1 MIEVN
6 TLKNRLFG
14 LLLSVFVLL
23 GSSICNSIQAQDDL
37 LSMLDEEQAKEPT
50 FTLATFKASRL
61 INGQT
66 VETISK
72 NHLNFWIS
80 HRFGAVNS
88 GFIANFF
95 GLDEAK
101 IRLGL
106 EYGLTD
112 RWLVGAG
119 RSSLEKTYDLYTKY
133 KVFRQSN
140 KFPLTVTAMAGWGIN
155 TMPSGYVME
164 SGSSM
169 KFDSNLER
177 YSYWNQV
184 LIARKVNEKLSLQLM
199 PTFIH
204 VNKVEDPSISNQTY
218 ALGVGGRYKL
228 TQRFTLSAEYYY
240 TLRQFDGDDDDDD
253 DDGGVVN
260 GNGNGNVF
268 PYPYRNALSIGVDI
282 ETGGH
287 VFQFHLTNAR
297 GMVEKQFIGQ
307 NVGSWGKGDIF
318 YGFNI
323 ARTFSLDKAA
333 RNTHK

>member
-1 MIEVN
+1 MISAFN
-6 TLKNRLFG
+6 LKRLLPASF
-14 LLLSVFVLL
+14 LLCLL
-23 GSSICNSIQAQDDL
+23 FLGTSPWKGVAAQDDL
-37 LSMLDEEQAKEPT
+37 LSMLDEEQSKEPT
-50 FTLATFKASRL
+50 YTIATFKASRL

-66 VETISK
+66 IETISK

-133 KVFRQSN
+133 KVLRQSN
-140 KFPLTVTAMAGWGIN
+140 QMPITVTAMAGWGIN

-164 SGSSM
+164 SGSTM
-169 KFDSNLER
+169 KFNTNIER
-177 YSYWNQV
+177 YSYWSQV
-184 LIARKVNEKLSLQLM
+184 LVARKFDEKLSLQVM
-199 PTFIH
+199 PTLIH
-204 VNKVEDPSISNQTY
+204 VNKVEDPSIPNQLF
-218 ALGVGGRYKL
+218 ALGAGGRYKL
-228 TQRFTLSAEYYY
+228 SQRFTLSAEYYH
-240 TLRQFDGDDDDDD
+240 TFRELEDDEDD
-253 DDGGVVN
+253 DDGGN
-260 GNGNGNVF
+260 GAF
-268 PYPYRNALSIGVDI
+268 PYPYRDALSLGVDI

-323 ARTFSLDKAA
+323 ARTFSLDKSA

>member
-1 MIEVN
+1 MISAFN
-6 TLKNRLFG
+6 LKRLLPASF
-14 LLLSVFVLL
+14 LLCLL
-23 GSSICNSIQAQDDL
+23 FLGTSPWKGVAAQDDL
-37 LSMLDEEQAKEPT
+37 LSMLDEEQSKEPT
-50 FTLATFKASRL
+50 YTIATFKASRL

-66 VETISK
+66 IETISK

-133 KVFRQSN
+133 KVLRQSN
-140 KFPLTVTAMAGWGIN
+140 KMPITVTAMAGWGIN
-155 TMPSGYVME
+155 TMASGYVME
-164 SGSSM
+164 SGSTM
-169 KFDSNLER
+169 KFNDNIER
-177 YSYWNQV
+177 YSYWSQV
-184 LIARKVNEKLSLQLM
+184 LVARKFDEKLSLQVM
-199 PTFIH
+199 PTLIH
-204 VNKVEDPSISNQTY
+204 VNKVEDPSIPNQLF
-218 ALGVGGRYKL
+218 ALGAGGRYKL
-228 TQRFTLSAEYYY
+228 SQRFTLSAEYYH
-240 TLRQFDGDDDDDD
+240 TFRELEDDEDD
-253 DDGGVVN
+253 DDGG
-260 GNGNGNVF
+260 GNGAF
-268 PYPYRNALSIGVDI
+268 PYPYRDALSLGVDI

-323 ARTFSLDKAA
+323 ARTFSLDKSA

>member
-1 MIEVN
+1 MI
-6 TLKNRLFG
+6 RLLFIQRGLFIG
-14 LLLSVFVLL
+14 LLFSLL
-23 GSSICNSIQAQDDL
+23 FLGTSSWQLAVAQDDL
-37 LSMLDEEQAKEPT
+37 LSMLDEEQSKEPT
-50 FTLATFKASRL
+50 YTIATFKASRL

-66 VETISK
+66 VETVSK

-133 KVFRQSN
+133 KVLRQSN
-140 KFPLTVTAMAGWGIN
+140 TMPVTVTAMAGWGIN
-155 TMPSGYVME
+155 TMPTGYVME
-164 SGSSM
+164 SGSTM
-169 KFDSNLER
+169 KFDNNIER
-177 YSYWNQV
+177 YSYWSQV
-184 LIARKVNEKLSLQLM
+184 LVARKFTEKLSLQLM
-199 PTFIH
+199 PTMIH
-204 VNKVEDPSISNQTY
+204 VNKVEDPSIPNQLF
-218 ALGVGGRYKL
+218 ALGAGGRYKIS
-228 TQRFTLSAEYYY
+228 QRVTLSGEYYHTFADKQAY
-240 TLRQFDGDDDDDD
+240 EANTGKT
-253 DDGGVVN
+253 
-260 GNGNGNVF
+260 
-268 PYPYRNALSIGVDI
+268 YPYRNALSLGVDI

-297 GMVEKQFIGQ
+297 GMVEKQFIAQ
-307 NVGSWGKGDIF
+307 NIGSWQQGDIF

-323 ARTFSLDKAA
+323 ARTFSFDKAA
-333 RNTHK
+333 RNSHK

>member
-1 MIEVN
+1 MIRPIF
-6 TLKNRLFG
+6 TQRLLPAGFLF
-14 LLLSVFVLL
+14 LLLFL
-23 GSSICNSIQAQDDL
+23 GTSHWKGAAAQDDL
-37 LSMLDEEQAKEPT
+37 LSLLDAEQAKEPT
-50 FTLATFKASRL
+50 YTIATFKASRL

-66 VETISK
+66 IETISK

-133 KVFRQSN
+133 KVLRQSN
-140 KFPLTVTAMAGWGIN
+140 TVPVTVTAMAGWGIN
-155 TMPSGYVME
+155 TMPTGYIME
-164 SGSSM
+164 SGSPM
-169 KFDSNLER
+169 KFNNNIER
-177 YSYWNQV
+177 YSYWSQV
-184 LIARKVNEKLSLQLM
+184 LVARKFNEKLSLQLM
-199 PTFIH
+199 PTLIH
-204 VNKVEDPSISNQTY
+204 VNKVEDPSIPNQVF
-218 ALGVGGRYKL
+218 ALGAGGRYKL
-228 TQRFTLSAEYYY
+228 NQRITLSAEYYY
-240 TLRQFDGDDDDDD
+240 TLREMEDEDDDDDYD
-253 DDGGVVN
+253 EEGGI
-260 GNGNGNVF
+260 
-268 PYPYRNALSIGVDI
+268 PYPYRNALSFGVDI

-297 GMVEKQFIGQ
+297 GMVEKQFVGQ
-307 NVGSWGKGDIF
+307 NVGAWDKGDIF

-333 RNTHK
+333 RNAHK

>member
-1 MIEVN
+1 MIRSIF
-6 TLKNRLFG
+6 TQRLLPAG
-14 LLLSVFVLL
+14 LLFFLLFL
-23 GSSICNSIQAQDDL
+23 GSSPWKGAVAQDDL
-37 LSMLDEEQAKEPT
+37 LSLLDAEQSKEPT
-50 FTLATFKASRL
+50 YTIATFKASRL

-66 VETISK
+66 IETISK

-133 KVFRQSN
+133 KVLRQSN
-140 KFPLTVTAMAGWGIN
+140 LVPVTVTAMAGWGIN
-155 TMPSGYVME
+155 TMPTGYIME
-164 SGSSM
+164 SGSPM
-169 KFDSNLER
+169 KFNNNIER
-177 YSYWNQV
+177 YSYWSQV
-184 LIARKVNEKLSLQLM
+184 LVARKFNEKLSLQLM
-199 PTFIH
+199 PTLIH
-204 VNKVEDPSISNQTY
+204 VNKVEDPSIPNQVF
-218 ALGVGGRYKL
+218 ALGTGGRYKL
-228 TQRFTLSAEYYY
+228 SQRITLSAEYYY
-240 TLRQFDGDDDDDD
+240 TLREMEDEDDDDDFD
-253 DDGGVVN
+253 ANGGI
-260 GNGNGNVF
+260 
-268 PYPYRNALSIGVDI
+268 PYPYRNALSFGVDI

-307 NVGSWGKGDIF
+307 NVGAWDKGDIF

-333 RNTHK
+333 RNAHK

>member
-1 MIEVN
+1 MM
-6 TLKNRLFG
+6 NRLFLPQRLLPAAFLF
-14 LLLSVFVLL
+14 LLLFL
-23 GSSICNSIQAQDDL
+23 GSSPWKDAAAQDDL
-37 LSMLDEEQAKEPT
+37 LSLLDAEQSKET
-50 FTLATFKASRL
+50 TYTIATFKASRL

-66 VETISK
+66 IETISK

-133 KVFRQSN
+133 KVLRQSN
-140 KFPLTVTAMAGWGIN
+140 KMPVTVTAMAGWGIN
-155 TMPSGYVME
+155 TMPSGYIME
-164 SGSSM
+164 SGSPM
-169 KFDSNLER
+169 KFNNNIER
-177 YSYWNQV
+177 YSYWSQLLV
-184 LIARKVNEKLSLQLM
+184 ARKFNEKLSLQLM
-199 PTFIH
+199 PTLIH
-204 VNKVEDPSISNQTY
+204 VNKVEDPSIPNQLF
-218 ALGVGGRYKL
+218 ALGAGGRYKL
-228 TQRFTLSAEYYY
+228 SQRITLSAEYYY
-240 TLRQFDGDDDDDD
+240 TLRELEDEDDDDDYD
-253 DDGGVVN
+253 ANGGI
-260 GNGNGNVF
+260 
-268 PYPYRNALSIGVDI
+268 PYPYRNALSFGVDI

-307 NVGSWGKGDIF
+307 NVGAWGKGDIF

-333 RNTHK
+333 RNAHK

>member
-1 MIEVN
+1 MI
-6 TLKNRLFG
+6 NRPFLPQRLLPAGFLF
-14 LLLSVFVLL
+14 LLLFL
-23 GSSICNSIQAQDDL
+23 GSSPWKGAVAQDDL
-37 LSMLDEEQAKEPT
+37 LSLLDAEQSKEPT
-50 FTLATFKASRL
+50 YTIATFKASRL

-66 VETISK
+66 IETISK

-133 KVFRQSN
+133 KVLRQSN
-140 KFPLTVTAMAGWGIN
+140 TVPVTVTAMAGWGIN
-155 TMPSGYVME
+155 TMPSGYIME
-164 SGSSM
+164 SGSPM
-169 KFDSNLER
+169 KFNNNIER
-177 YSYWNQV
+177 YSYWSQV
-184 LIARKVNEKLSLQLM
+184 LVARKFTEKLSLQLM
-199 PTFIH
+199 PTLIH
-204 VNKVEDPSISNQTY
+204 VNKVEDPSISNQVY
-218 ALGVGGRYKL
+218 ALGAGGRYKL
-228 TQRFTLSAEYYY
+228 SQRVTLSAEYYY
-240 TLRQFDGDDDDDD
+240 TLRELEEDED
-253 DDGGVVN
+253 DDGG
-260 GNGNGNVF
+260 GGTGGI
-268 PYPYRNALSIGVDI
+268 PYPYRNALSFGVDI

-307 NVGSWGKGDIF
+307 NVGAWDKGDIF

-333 RNTHK
+333 RNAHK

>member
-1 MIEVN
+1 MICAFN
-6 TLKNRLFG
+6 LKRL
-14 LLLSVFVLL
+14 LPASVLL
-23 GSSICNSIQAQDDL
+23 CLLFLGTSPWKGVAAQDDL
-37 LSMLDEEQAKEPT
+37 LSMLDEEQSKEPT
-50 FTLATFKASRL
+50 YTIATFKASRL

-66 VETISK
+66 IETISK

-133 KVFRQSN
+133 KVLRQSN
-140 KFPLTVTAMAGWGIN
+140 KMPITVTAMAGWGIN
-155 TMPSGYVME
+155 TMASGYVME
-164 SGSSM
+164 SGSTM
-169 KFDSNLER
+169 KFNNNIER
-177 YSYWNQV
+177 YSYWSQV
-184 LIARKVNEKLSLQLM
+184 LVARKFDEKLSLQVM
-199 PTFIH
+199 PTLIH
-204 VNKVEDPSISNQTY
+204 VNKVEDPSIPNQLF
-218 ALGVGGRYKL
+218 ALGAGGRYKL
-228 TQRFTLSAEYYY
+228 SQRFTLSAEYYH
-240 TLRQFDGDDDDDD
+240 TFRELEDDEDD
-253 DDGGVVN
+253 DDGGN
-260 GNGNGNVF
+260 GAF
-268 PYPYRNALSIGVDI
+268 PYPYRDALSLGVDI

-323 ARTFSLDKAA
+323 ARTFSLDKSA

>member
-1 MIEVN
+1 MIGAKF
-6 TLKNRLFG
+6 LMKGAAGLGFFFLLF
-14 LLLSVFVLL
+14 L
-23 GSSICNSIQAQDDL
+23 GSGSWIVATAQDDL
-37 LSMLDEEQAKEPT
+37 MSMLDEEQGKEPT
-50 FTLATFKASRL
+50 YTIATFKASRL
-61 INGQT
+61 INGHT
-66 VETISK
+66 IETISK

-133 KVFRQSN
+133 KVLRQSN
-140 KFPLTVTAMAGWGIN
+140 TVPITVTAMAGWGIN
-155 TMPSGYVME
+155 TMPTGYIME
-164 SGSSM
+164 SGSPM
-169 KFDSNLER
+169 KFNNNIER
-177 YSYWNQV
+177 YSYWSQLLV
-184 LIARKVNEKLSLQLM
+184 ARKFNEKLSLQLM
-199 PTFIH
+199 PTLLH
-204 VNKVEDPSISNQTY
+204 VNKVEDPSIPNQLF
-218 ALGVGGRYKL
+218 ALGAGGRYKL
-228 TQRFTLSAEYYY
+228 SQRITLSAEYYY
-240 TLRQFDGDDDDDD
+240 TLRELEDEDDDDDYD
-253 DDGGVVN
+253 ANGGI
-260 GNGNGNVF
+260 
-268 PYPYRNALSIGVDI
+268 PYPYRNALSFGVDI

-307 NVGSWGKGDIF
+307 NVGAWGKGDIF

-333 RNTHK
+333 RNSHK

>member
-1 MIEVN
+1 MIRSFYVQRW
-6 TLKNRLFG
+6 LSASILFI
-14 LLLSVFVLL
+14 LLFL
-23 GSSICNSIQAQDDL
+23 GISPWKGASAQDDL
-37 LSMLDEEQAKEPT
+37 LSLLDAEQAKEPT
-50 FTLATFKASRL
+50 YTIATFKASRL

-66 VETISK
+66 IETISK

-133 KVFRQSN
+133 KVLRQSN
-140 KFPLTVTAMAGWGIN
+140 LVPVTVTAMAGWGIN
-155 TMPSGYVME
+155 TMPTGYIME
-164 SGSSM
+164 SGSPM
-169 KFDSNLER
+169 KFDNNIER
-177 YSYWNQV
+177 YSYWSQV
-184 LIARKVNEKLSLQLM
+184 LVARKFTEKLSLQLM
-199 PTFIH
+199 PTLIH
-204 VNKVEDPSISNQTY
+204 VNKVEDPSIPNQLF
-218 ALGVGGRYKL
+218 ALGAGGRYKL
-228 TQRFTLSAEYYY
+228 SQRVTLSAEYYY
-240 TLRQFDGDDDDDD
+240 TMRELEDDEDD
-253 DDGGVVN
+253 DDGGI
-260 GNGNGNVF
+260 GGF
-268 PYPYRNALSIGVDI
+268 PYPYRNALSFGVDI

-307 NVGSWGKGDIF
+307 NVGAWGKGDIF

-333 RNTHK
+333 RNAHK

>member
-1 MIEVN
+1 MIGAKF
-6 TLKNRLFG
+6 LMKGAAGLGFFFLLF
-14 LLLSVFVLL
+14 L
-23 GSSICNSIQAQDDL
+23 GSGSWIVATAQDDL
-37 LSMLDEEQAKEPT
+37 MSMLDEEQGKEPT
-50 FTLATFKASRL
+50 YTIATFKASRL
-61 INGQT
+61 INGHT
-66 VETISK
+66 IETISK

-133 KVFRQSN
+133 KVLRQSN
-140 KFPLTVTAMAGWGIN
+140 TMPITVTAMAGWGIN
-155 TMPSGYVME
+155 TMPTGYVME
-164 SGSSM
+164 SGSTM
-169 KFDSNLER
+169 KFNNNIER
-177 YSYWNQV
+177 YSYWSQV
-184 LIARKVNEKLSLQLM
+184 LVARKFTEKLSLQLM
-199 PTFIH
+199 PTLIH
-204 VNKVEDPSISNQTY
+204 VNKVEDPSIPNQLF
-218 ALGVGGRYKL
+218 ALGAGGRYKL
-228 TQRFTLSAEYYY
+228 NQRITLSAEYYY
-240 TLRQFDGDDDDDD
+240 SIRELEDDEDDDDYEA
-253 DDGGVVN
+253 DGA
-260 GNGNGNVF
+260 F
-268 PYPYRNALSIGVDI
+268 PYPYRNALSLGVDV

>member
-1 MIEVN
+1 MIRSIF
-6 TLKNRLFG
+6 TQRLLPAG
-14 LLLSVFVLL
+14 LLFFFLFL
-23 GSSICNSIQAQDDL
+23 GSSPWKDVVAQDDL
-37 LSMLDEEQAKEPT
+37 LSMLDAEQSKEPT
-50 FTLATFKASRL
+50 YTIATFKASRL

-66 VETISK
+66 IETISK

-133 KVFRQSN
+133 KVLRQSN
-140 KFPLTVTAMAGWGIN
+140 KMPVTVTAMAGWGIN
-155 TMPSGYVME
+155 TMPTGYIME
-164 SGSSM
+164 SGSPM
-169 KFDSNLER
+169 KFNNNIER
-177 YSYWNQV
+177 YSYWSQV
-184 LIARKVNEKLSLQLM
+184 LVARKFNEKLSLQLM
-199 PTFIH
+199 PTLIH
-204 VNKVEDPSISNQTY
+204 VNKVEDPSIPNQVF
-218 ALGVGGRYKL
+218 ALGAGGRYKL
-228 TQRFTLSAEYYY
+228 NQRITLSAEYYY
-240 TLRQFDGDDDDDD
+240 TLREMEDEDDDDDYD
-253 DDGGVVN
+253 EEGGI
-260 GNGNGNVF
+260 
-268 PYPYRNALSIGVDI
+268 PYPYRNALSFGVDI

-297 GMVEKQFIGQ
+297 GMVEKQFVGQ
-307 NVGSWGKGDIF
+307 NVGAWDKGDIF

-333 RNTHK
+333 RNAHK

>member
-1 MIEVN
+1 MMIRSFF
-6 TLKNRLFG
+6 TQRLLPAGYLF
-14 LLLSVFVLL
+14 LLLFL
-23 GSSICNSIQAQDDL
+23 GTSPWKTVAAQDDL
-37 LSMLDEEQAKEPT
+37 LSLLDAEQAKEPT
-50 FTLATFKASRL
+50 YTIATFKASRL

-66 VETISK
+66 IETISK

-133 KVFRQSN
+133 KVLRQSN
-140 KFPLTVTAMAGWGIN
+140 TVPITVTAMAGWGIN
-155 TMPSGYVME
+155 TMPTGYIME
-164 SGSSM
+164 SGSPM
-169 KFDSNLER
+169 KFNNNIER
-177 YSYWNQV
+177 YSYWSQV
-184 LIARKVNEKLSLQLM
+184 LVARKFTEKLSLQLM
-199 PTFIH
+199 PTLIH
-204 VNKVEDPSISNQTY
+204 VNKVEDPSIPNQVL
-218 ALGVGGRYKL
+218 AIGAGGRYKL
-228 TQRFTLSAEYYY
+228 SQRVTLSGEYYY
-240 TLRQFDGDDDDDD
+240 TFAD
-253 DDGGVVN
+253 N
-260 GNGNGNVF
+260 ETYESSTNKT
-268 PYPYRNALSIGVDI
+268 YPYRNALSFGVDI

-297 GMVEKQFIGQ
+297 GMVEKQFVGQ
-307 NVGSWGKGDIF
+307 NVGAWDKGDIF

-333 RNTHK
+333 RNAHK

>member
-1 MIEVN
+1 MKFIFCVV
-6 TLKNRLFG
+6 LIVG
-14 LLLSVFVLL
+14 LSPWTSV
-23 GSSICNSIQAQDDL
+23 QAQDDL
-37 LSMLDEEQAKEPT
+37 LSLLDAEQSKET
-50 FTLATFKASRL
+50 TYTQATFKASRM
-61 INGQT
+61 INGHT
-66 VETISK
+66 IETISK

-88 GFIANFF
+88 GFINNFF

-106 EYGLTD
+106 EYGITD
-112 RWLVGAG
+112 KWLVGAG

-140 KFPLTVTAMAGWGIN
+140 KFPVTVTGLAGWGIN
-155 TMPSGYVME
+155 TMPTAYVME
-164 SGSSM
+164 SGAEM
-169 KFDSNLER
+169 RFNNNIER
-177 YSYWNQV
+177 YSYWGQV
-184 LIARKVNEKLSLQLM
+184 LIARKMNEKLSLQLM
-199 PTFIH
+199 PTVIH
-204 VNKVEDPSISNQTY
+204 FNKVEDPSISNQLL

-228 TQRFTLSAEYYY
+228 SSRFTLSGEYYHAFADKEEY
-240 TLRQFDGDDDDDD
+240 EASLGKS
-253 DDGGVVN
+253 
-260 GNGNGNVF
+260 
-268 PYPYRNALSIGVDI
+268 YPYRDVLSIGVDI

-287 VFQFHLTNAR
+287 VFQLHFTNSR

-307 NVGSWGKGDIF
+307 TVGAWEKGDIF

>member
-1 MIEVN
+1 MIRSIF
-6 TLKNRLFG
+6 TQRMFPAGFLF
-14 LLLSVFVLL
+14 LLLFL
-23 GSSICNSIQAQDDL
+23 GSSPWKDAVAQDDL
-37 LSMLDEEQAKEPT
+37 LSMLDAEQSKEPT
-50 FTLATFKASRL
+50 YTIATFKASRL

-66 VETISK
+66 IETISK

-133 KVFRQSN
+133 KVLRQSN
-140 KFPLTVTAMAGWGIN
+140 TVPVTVTAMAGWGIN
-155 TMPSGYVME
+155 TMPSGYIME
-164 SGSSM
+164 SGSPM
-169 KFDSNLER
+169 KFDNNIER
-177 YSYWNQV
+177 YSYWSQV
-184 LIARKVNEKLSLQLM
+184 LVARKFNEKLSLQLM
-199 PTFIH
+199 PTLIH
-204 VNKVEDPSISNQTY
+204 VNKVEDPSIPNQVF
-218 ALGVGGRYKL
+218 ALGAGGRYKL
-228 TQRFTLSAEYYY
+228 SQRITLSAEYYY
-240 TLRQFDGDDDDDD
+240 TLREMEDEDDDDDYD
-253 DDGGVVN
+253 EEGGI
-260 GNGNGNVF
+260 
-268 PYPYRNALSIGVDI
+268 PYPYRNALSFGVDI

-307 NVGSWGKGDIF
+307 NVGAWGKGDIF

-323 ARTFSLDKAA
+323 ARTFSFDKAA
-333 RNTHK
+333 RNAHK

>member
-1 MIEVN
+1 MIRSIF
-6 TLKNRLFG
+6 TQRMFPAGFLF
-14 LLLSVFVLL
+14 LLLFL
-23 GSSICNSIQAQDDL
+23 GSSPWKDAVAQDDL
-37 LSMLDEEQAKEPT
+37 LSLLDAEQSKEPT
-50 FTLATFKASRL
+50 YTIATFKASRL

-66 VETISK
+66 IETISK

-133 KVFRQSN
+133 KVLRQSN
-140 KFPLTVTAMAGWGIN
+140 KMPITVTAMAGWGIN
-155 TMPSGYVME
+155 TMPTGYIME
-164 SGSSM
+164 SGSPM
-169 KFDSNLER
+169 KFNNNIER
-177 YSYWNQV
+177 YSYWSQV
-184 LIARKVNEKLSLQLM
+184 LVARKFTEKLSLQLM
-199 PTFIH
+199 PTLIH
-204 VNKVEDPSISNQTY
+204 VNKVEDPSIPNQLF
-218 ALGVGGRYKL
+218 ALGAGGRYKL
-228 TQRFTLSAEYYY
+228 SQRVTLSAEYYY
-240 TLRQFDGDDDDDD
+240 TMRELEDDEDD
-253 DDGGVVN
+253 DDGGI
-260 GNGNGNVF
+260 GGF
-268 PYPYRNALSIGVDI
+268 PYPYRNALSFGVDI

-307 NVGSWGKGDIF
+307 NVGAWDKGDIF

-333 RNTHK
+333 RNAHK

>member
-1 MIEVN
+1 MIRPIF
-6 TLKNRLFG
+6 TQRMFPAGFLF
-14 LLLSVFVLL
+14 LLLFL
-23 GSSICNSIQAQDDL
+23 GSSPWKDAVAQDDL
-37 LSMLDEEQAKEPT
+37 LSMLDAEQSKEPT
-50 FTLATFKASRL
+50 YTIATFKASRL

-66 VETISK
+66 IETISK

-133 KVFRQSN
+133 KVLRQSN
-140 KFPLTVTAMAGWGIN
+140 TVPVTVTAMAGWGIN
-155 TMPSGYVME
+155 TMPSGYIME
-164 SGSSM
+164 SGSPM
-169 KFDSNLER
+169 KLDNNIER
-177 YSYWNQV
+177 YSYWSQV
-184 LIARKVNEKLSLQLM
+184 LVARKFNEKLSLQLM
-199 PTFIH
+199 PTLIH
-204 VNKVEDPSISNQTY
+204 VNKVEDPSIPNQVF
-218 ALGVGGRYKL
+218 ALGGGGRYKL
-228 TQRFTLSAEYYY
+228 SQRVTLSAEYYY
-240 TLRQFDGDDDDDD
+240 TLREMEDEDDDDDFGAN
-253 DDGGVVN
+253 GGI
-260 GNGNGNVF
+260 
-268 PYPYRNALSIGVDI
+268 PYPYRNALSFGVDI

-307 NVGSWGKGDIF
+307 NVGAWGKGDIF

-323 ARTFSLDKAA
+323 ARTFSFDKAA
-333 RNTHK
+333 RNAHK

>member
-1 MIEVN
+1 MIGSFYFQ
-6 TLKNRLFG
+6 RLLPAGFLF
-14 LLLSVFVLL
+14 LLLFL
-23 GSSICNSIQAQDDL
+23 GTSHWKGAAAQDDL
-37 LSMLDEEQAKEPT
+37 LSLLDAEQAKEPT
-50 FTLATFKASRL
+50 YTMATFKASRL

-66 VETISK
+66 IETISK

-133 KVFRQSN
+133 KVLRQSN
-140 KFPLTVTAMAGWGIN
+140 TVPVTVTAMAGWGIN
-155 TMPSGYVME
+155 TMPTGYIME
-164 SGSSM
+164 SGSPM
-169 KFDSNLER
+169 KFNNNIER
-177 YSYWNQV
+177 YSYWSQV
-184 LIARKVNEKLSLQLM
+184 LVARKFNEKLSLQLM
-199 PTFIH
+199 PTLIH
-204 VNKVEDPSISNQTY
+204 VNKVEDPSIPNQVF
-218 ALGVGGRYKL
+218 ALGAGGRYKL
-228 TQRFTLSAEYYY
+228 NQRITLSAEYYY
-240 TLRQFDGDDDDDD
+240 TLREMEDEDDDDDYD
-253 DDGGVVN
+253 EEGGI
-260 GNGNGNVF
+260 
-268 PYPYRNALSIGVDI
+268 PYPYRNALSFGVDI

-297 GMVEKQFIGQ
+297 GMVEKQFVGQ
-307 NVGSWGKGDIF
+307 NVGAWDKGDIF

-333 RNTHK
+333 RNAHK

>member
-1 MIEVN
+1 MIHFLYSQRWLPASV
-6 TLKNRLFG
+6 LF
-14 LLLSVFVLL
+14 LLLFL
-23 GSSICNSIQAQDDL
+23 GTSPWQGVVAQDDL
-37 LSMLDEEQAKEPT
+37 LSMLEEEQSKEPT
-50 FTLATFKASRL
+50 YTIATFKASRL

-66 VETISK
+66 IETISK

-133 KVFRQSN
+133 KVLRQSN
-140 KFPLTVTAMAGWGIN
+140 TVPITVTAMAGWGIN
-155 TMPSGYVME
+155 TMPTGYVME
-164 SGSSM
+164 SGFTM
-169 KFDSNLER
+169 KFNDNIER
-177 YSYWNQV
+177 YSYWSQV
-184 LIARKVNEKLSLQLM
+184 LVARKFDEKLSLQVM
-199 PTFIH
+199 PTLIH
-204 VNKVEDPSISNQTY
+204 VNKVEDPSIPNQLF
-218 ALGVGGRYKL
+218 ALGGGGRYKL
-228 TQRFTLSAEYYY
+228 SQRVTLSAEYYH
-240 TLRQFDGDDDDDD
+240 TFRELKGDE
-253 DDGGVVN
+253 DGG
-260 GNGNGNVF
+260 GGAF
-268 PYPYRNALSIGVDI
+268 PYPYRDALSLGVDI

>member
-1 MIEVN
+1 MIGAKFLMKG
-6 TLKNRLFG
+6 TAGLFFFF
-14 LLLSVFVLL
+14 LLFL
-23 GSSICNSIQAQDDL
+23 GSGSWTVATAQDDL
-37 LSMLDEEQAKEPT
+37 LSMLDEEQSKEPVYT
-50 FTLATFKASRL
+50 MATFKASRL

-66 VETISK
+66 IETISK

-133 KVFRQSN
+133 KVLRQSN
-140 KFPLTVTAMAGWGIN
+140 KMPVTVTAMAGWGIN
-155 TMPSGYVME
+155 TMPTGYVME
-164 SGSSM
+164 SGSTM
-169 KFDSNLER
+169 KFDNNIER
-177 YSYWNQV
+177 YSYWTQV
-184 LIARKVNEKLSLQLM
+184 LVARKFTEKLSLQLM
-199 PTFIH
+199 PTLIH
-204 VNKVEDPSISNQTY
+204 VNKVEDPSIPNQLF
-218 ALGVGGRYKL
+218 ALGAGGRYKL
-228 TQRFTLSAEYYY
+228 SQRVTLSAEYYY
-240 TLRQFDGDDDDDD
+240 SLREIEDGDEEDDDDYEA
-253 DDGGVVN
+253 N
-260 GNGNGNVF
+260 GAF
-268 PYPYRNALSIGVDI
+268 PYPYRNALSFGVDI

-307 NVGSWGKGDIF
+307 NVGAWEKGDIF

-323 ARTFSLDKAA
+323 ARTFSFDKSA

>member
-1 MIEVN
+1 MIRF
-6 TLKNRLFG
+6 LQMHRRIFAG
-14 LLLSVFVLL
+14 LLFFLL
-23 GSSICNSIQAQDDL
+23 FLGTSTWQTAIAQEDL
-37 LSMLDEEQAKEPT
+37 LSLLDAEQAKEPT
-50 FTLATFKASRL
+50 YAIATFKASRL

-66 VETISK
+66 IETISK

-133 KVFRQSN
+133 KVLRQSN
-140 KFPLTVTAMAGWGIN
+140 TMPVTVTAMAGWGIN
-155 TMPSGYVME
+155 TMPTGYIME
-164 SGSSM
+164 SGSQM
-169 KFDSNLER
+169 RFANNIER
-177 YSYWNQV
+177 YSYWTQV
-184 LIARKVNEKLSLQLM
+184 LVARKFNEKLSLQLM
-199 PTFIH
+199 PTLIH
-204 VNKVEDPSISNQTY
+204 INKVEDPSIPNQLL

-228 TQRFTLSAEYYY
+228 TQRVTLSGEYYPNFADKEAY
-240 TLRQFDGDDDDDD
+240 E
-253 DDGGVVN
+253 VN
-260 GNGNGNVF
+260 TNKT
-268 PYPYRNALSIGVDI
+268 YPYRNALSFGVDI

-307 NVGSWGKGDIF
+307 NVGAWGKGDIF

-333 RNTHK
+333 RKTHK

>member
-1 MIEVN
+1 MIRSFF
-6 TLKNRLFG
+6 TQRLLPAGFLF
-14 LLLSVFVLL
+14 LLLFL
-23 GSSICNSIQAQDDL
+23 GASPWKTVAAQDDL
-37 LSMLDEEQAKEPT
+37 LSLLDAEQAKEPT
-50 FTLATFKASRL
+50 YTIATFKASRL

-66 VETISK
+66 IETISK

-133 KVFRQSN
+133 KVLRQSN
-140 KFPLTVTAMAGWGIN
+140 TVPITVTAMAGWGIN
-155 TMPSGYVME
+155 TMPTGYIME
-164 SGSSM
+164 SGSPM
-169 KFDSNLER
+169 KFNNNIER
-177 YSYWNQV
+177 YSYWSQLLV
-184 LIARKVNEKLSLQLM
+184 ARKFNEKLSLQLM
-199 PTFIH
+199 PTLIH
-204 VNKVEDPSISNQTY
+204 VNKVEDPSIPNQLF
-218 ALGVGGRYKL
+218 ALGAGGRYKL
-228 TQRFTLSAEYYY
+228 SQRITLSAEYYY
-240 TLRQFDGDDDDDD
+240 TLRELEDEDDDE
-253 DDGGVVN
+253 DGRI
-260 GNGNGNVF
+260 
-268 PYPYRNALSIGVDI
+268 PYPYRNALSFGVDI

-307 NVGSWGKGDIF
+307 NVGAWGKGDIF

-333 RNTHK
+333 RNSHK

>member
-1 MIEVN
+1 MIRSLYIQRWLPASV
-6 TLKNRLFG
+6 LFI
-14 LLLSVFVLL
+14 LLFLGVSPWMSVA
-23 GSSICNSIQAQDDL
+23 AQEDL
-37 LSMLDEEQAKEPT
+37 LSMLDEEQSKEPT
-50 FTLATFKASRL
+50 YTIATFKASRL

-66 VETISK
+66 IETISK

-133 KVFRQSN
+133 KVLRQSN
-140 KFPLTVTAMAGWGIN
+140 KMPITVTAMAGWGIN

-164 SGSSM
+164 SGSTM
-169 KFDSNLER
+169 KFNDNIER
-177 YSYWNQV
+177 YSYWSQV
-184 LIARKVNEKLSLQLM
+184 LIARKFDEKLSLQVM
-199 PTFIH
+199 PTLIH
-204 VNKVEDPSISNQTY
+204 VNKVEDPSIPNQLF
-218 ALGVGGRYKL
+218 ALGAGGRYKL
-228 TQRFTLSAEYYY
+228 SQRFTLSAEYYH
-240 TLRQFDGDDDDDD
+240 TFRELEDD
-253 DDGGVVN
+253 DDGG
-260 GNGNGNVF
+260 GNGAF
-268 PYPYRNALSIGVDI
+268 PYPYRDALSLGVDI

-323 ARTFSLDKAA
+323 ARTFSLDKSA

>member
-1 MIEVN
+1 MIIRSFFV
-6 TLKNRLFG
+6 LRWFPVG
-14 LLLSVFVLL
+14 LLFLFLFFGASPWKTAV
-23 GSSICNSIQAQDDL
+23 AQDDL
-37 LSMLDEEQAKEPT
+37 LSLLDAEQAKEPT
-50 FTLATFKASRL
+50 YTIATFKASRL

-66 VETISK
+66 IETISK

-133 KVFRQSN
+133 KVLRQSN
-140 KFPLTVTAMAGWGIN
+140 LVPVTVTAMAGWGIN
-155 TMPSGYVME
+155 TMPTGYIME
-164 SGSSM
+164 SGSPM
-169 KFDSNLER
+169 KFNNNIER
-177 YSYWNQV
+177 YSYWSQLLV
-184 LIARKVNEKLSLQLM
+184 ARKFNEKLSLQLM
-199 PTFIH
+199 PTLIH
-204 VNKVEDPSISNQTY
+204 VNKVEDPSIPNQLFS
-218 ALGVGGRYKL
+218 LGAGGRYKL
-228 TQRFTLSAEYYY
+228 SQRITLSAEYYY
-240 TLRQFDGDDDDDD
+240 TLRELEDEDDDDDYD
-253 DDGGVVN
+253 ANGGI
-260 GNGNGNVF
+260 
-268 PYPYRNALSIGVDI
+268 PYPYRNALSFGVDI

-307 NVGSWGKGDIF
+307 NVGAWGKGDIF

-333 RNTHK
+333 RNSHK

>member
-1 MIEVN
+1 MGIRVKKSRF
-6 TLKNRLFG
+6 LGGIFSLGLF
-14 LLLSVFVLL
+14 L
-23 GSSICNSIQAQDDL
+23 GTSAWTSAYAQDDL
-37 LSMLDEEQAKEPT
+37 LSLLDAEQAKEPT
-50 FTLATFKASRL
+50 YTIATFKASRL

-66 VETISK
+66 IETISK

-133 KVFRQSN
+133 KVLRQSN
-140 KFPLTVTAMAGWGIN
+140 KMPVTVTAMAGWGIN
-155 TMPSGYVME
+155 TMPTGYIME
-164 SGSSM
+164 SGSPM
-169 KFDSNLER
+169 KFNNNIER
-177 YSYWNQV
+177 YSYWSQV
-184 LIARKVNEKLSLQLM
+184 LVARKFNEKLSLQLM
-199 PTFIH
+199 PTLIH
-204 VNKVEDPSISNQTY
+204 VNKVEDPSIPNQLF
-218 ALGVGGRYKL
+218 ALGAGGRYKL
-228 TQRFTLSAEYYY
+228 SQRVTLSAEYYY
-240 TLRQFDGDDDDDD
+240 SFVEQEDGEDEDDDYEA
-253 DDGGVVN
+253 N
-260 GNGNGNVF
+260 GAF
-268 PYPYRNALSIGVDI
+268 PYPYRNALSFGVDI

-307 NVGSWGKGDIF
+307 NVGAWDKGDIF

-333 RNTHK
+333 RNAHK